1 MVSSPASLAPV
12 EMRPARSTSPVV
24 TAKRLELL
32 RQLLPTGS
40 TIAVLLNPTDPN
52 NEAVLREV
60 QEAARTMGQLIHVV
74 NAGSERDFDAAF
86 AEIMQHKVSAL
97 FVIADPLYTS
107 LRTRLVA
114 LAAK

>member
-1 MVSSPASLAPV
+1 VKYGLVASLA
-12 EMRPARSTSPVV
+12 RPGGNATGAINFSPVV

-32 RQLLPTGS
+32 RQLLPTGG

-60 QEAARTMGQLIHVV
+60 QEAARAMGQLIHVV

-86 AEIMQHKVSAL
+86 AR
-97 FVIADPLYTS
+97 PLKIC
-107 LRTRLVA
+107 R
-114 LAAK
+114 